1 MAAFPML
8 CDRAVLLEDY
18 FHWFH
23 DMLCGVEKSQRE
35 EDRMMYEHQREVQE
49 LRKELREKDSLLDDL
64 TQNNEVQLQ
73 VWQCDES
80 ILISPYVLVTN
91 MYTTIRYDTGCYFNV
106 QSKSDMSRLNLQHVI
121 NNCVYT
127 VFS

>member
-1 MAAFPML
+1 ML
-8 CDRAVLLEDY
+8 CDRAVQLEDY

-91 MYTTIRYDTGCYFNV
+91 MYTTIRF
-106 QSKSDMSRLNLQHVI
+106 
-121 NNCVYT
+121 
-127 VFS
+127 